1 MLNDK
6 GVKTRSI
13 VVSVCSYLYHIVDIR
28 ITDKKIATYYWM
40 YEMMTDW
47 VEQDDETDE
56 TKKRYKN
63 ELRQIDKLATKWN
76 RNYSTVSI

>member
-1 MLNDK
+1 
-6 GVKTRSI
+6 
-13 VVSVCSYLYHIVDIR
+13 
-28 ITDKKIATYYWM
+28 M

-56 TKKRYKN
+56 TEKYKS
-63 ELRQIDKLATKWN
+63 ELRQADKLATKWN